1 MKRDASAP
9 CQTSMNTGMAWSIL
23 TEIRTLLHQ
32 LAETGEPAAVDLRSI
47 PLTTADRAQLEELL
61 GKGEV
66 SASLDVLGRTEV
78 WETGYPGVWWVRHMG
93 AGDQV
98 SSEEIAITPVPDI
111 LRAHPVDI
119 DAAADR
125 LNNTLE
131 THSKDTRV
139 PGGHEEGKHV

>member
-23 TEIRTLLHQ
+23 TEIRTLLNQ
-32 LAETGEPAAVDLRSI
+32 LAETGEPAGIDLRSL

-61 GKGEV
+61 GRGEV
-66 SASLDVLGRTEV
+66 NASLDVLGRTEV
-78 WETGYPGVWWVRHMG
+78 WETAYPGVWWIRHMG

-98 SSEEIAITPVPDI
+98 SSEEIAITSVPDI

-119 DAAADR
+119 GAGADR
-125 LNNTLE
+125 LNSTLE
-131 THSKDTRV
+131 THSRDTQI
-139 PGGHEEGKHV
+139 PDGHGEEKHV